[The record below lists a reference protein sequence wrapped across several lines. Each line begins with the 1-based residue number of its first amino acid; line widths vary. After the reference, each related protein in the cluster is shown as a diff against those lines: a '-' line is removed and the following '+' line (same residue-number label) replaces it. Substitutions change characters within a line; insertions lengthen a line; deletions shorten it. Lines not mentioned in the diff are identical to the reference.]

1 MYLKKIA
8 KFKESLLFRLTVLY
22 AGAFTVLAALGF
34 GFIYYRLY
42 SEAIARMDW
51 ELVAEVSDYAE
62 LMADKGFEGVRT
74 KILEDGE
81 SEDPE
86 EEFYRLM
93 SDRGEVFVST
103 DMSAWGDAARLQ
115 VLAGAKNNPSGH
127 FLKTMS
133 IVEGDNRARTI
144 TAIIGPSLFI
154 QIGES
159 LEETDEYLAIFRNL
173 FILLIVTLIIIS
185 TAIGWALAK
194 RALGDMEAISKTA
207 EEITSGAYERRVP
220 TDGSLSETRRLAV
233 TINVMLDRIQNL
245 LHTMQQINDNIAHDL
260 RSPLARIRGIAEMSL
275 VKEKPIEEY
284 REMAVSTIEECDAL
298 IEMINTMLDITEI
311 EAGVNTAHIEEFD
324 LSILVA
330 GACELF
336 DPIADEKNIILE
348 SQLPEQLLFHGDQ
361 KRMQRIITNLIENAI
376 KYTPAYGTVV
386 VSAKRDN
393 GTIAIAVEDNGTGIS
408 DTDLPYIFKRFYRCD
423 HSRTQGGVGL
433 GLSLVKAYAESMKGI
448 IAVKSYPSRGSVFTI
463 CFTT

>member
-1 MYLKKIA
+1 MSLKKIA
-8 KFKESLLFRLTVLY
+8 KFKDSLFFRLTVLY

-34 GFIYYRLY
+34 GVIYFRLY
-42 SEAIARMDW
+42 SEAIARMDR

-62 LMADKGFEGVRT
+62 LMTVEGFEGIKT
-74 KILEDGE
+74 KILEEGE
-81 SEDPE
+81 PEDPA

-103 DMSAWGDAARLQ
+103 DMSAWGDAARQQ

-133 IVEGDNRARTI
+133 MVDGDNRARTI

-159 LEETDEYLAIFRNL
+159 LEETDEYLAIFRGL
-173 FILLIVTLIIIS
+173 FILLILTLIIIS

-220 TDGSLSETRRLAV
+220 IDGSLSETRRLAV

-275 VKEKPIEEY
+275 AKEKPIEEY
-284 REMAVSTIEECDAL
+284 REMAVSTIEECDVL

-348 SQLPEQLLFHGDQ
+348 SQLPERLLFHGDR

-376 KYTPAYGTVV
+376 KYTPTCGTVI
-386 VSAKRDN
+386 VSVKSDN
-393 GTIAIAVEDNGTGIS
+393 GTVTIAVEDNGTGIS
-408 DTDLPYIFKRFYRCD
+408 DADLPYIFKRFYRCD
-423 HSRTQGGVGL
+423 RSRTQGGVGL
-433 GLSLVKAYAESMKGI
+433 GLSLVKAYAESMQGTI
-448 IAVKSYPSRGSVFTI
+448 DVKSHPIRGSVFTL
-463 CFTT
+463 CFTS